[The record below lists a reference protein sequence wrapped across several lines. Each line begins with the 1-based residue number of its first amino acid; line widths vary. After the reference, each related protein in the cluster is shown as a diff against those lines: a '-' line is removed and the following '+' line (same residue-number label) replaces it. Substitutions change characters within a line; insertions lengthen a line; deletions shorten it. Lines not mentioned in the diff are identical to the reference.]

1 MDIRIP
7 DVGESVREALLAKWF
22 KRNGE
27 TVKKDEQLCEIETD
41 KITLDIAADTAG
53 ILSIAVAEGTTVKIG
68 TVIGSIDEQAAAVQ
82 APAAMA
88 ANGARTAPSEEA
100 IKARASSPAVRRE
113 MREKG
118 IAPETVAGTGKGG
131 RITLDDLPS
140 RIGEQLPP
148 QTEIVPFE
156 TLPEGQAVPGPAPV
170 PQPPGPTA
178 VASRPTPSLPV
189 QAAPLDSV
197 KSEEA
202 PVYAGGREERR
213 PMSPLR
219 RRIAERLL
227 AARQQTAM
235 LTTFNEA
242 DLGQVKSLRE
252 KHHDQ
257 FLKRHGVGLGYM
269 SFFVKACVE
278 ALREFPAVNAGI
290 DGNDIV
296 YHHFYDMGIAIG
308 GEKGL
313 VVPVLHNADRLHLHE
328 IEQAILAFVE
338 KIKSNQLAIA
348 DLEGGTFTI
357 TNGGVYGSLLS
368 TPIINPPQS
377 AVLGMHAIQDRPVA
391 RDGQV
396 VIRPMMY
403 LALSYDHR
411 IIDGREAV
419 QFLKKVKEYIEDPEE
434 LLLEG

>member
-7 DVGESVREALLAKWF
+7 EVGESVREALLAKWF
-22 KRNGE
+22 KQNGAA
-27 TVKKDEQLCEIETD
+27 VKKDEPLCEIETD
-41 KITLDIAADTAG
+41 KITLDISADEAG
-53 ILSIAVAEGTTVKIG
+53 VLSIAVAEGTTVKIG
-68 TVIGSIDEQAAAVQ
+68 TVIGSIDEQAAVLQ
-82 APAAMA
+82 PPVVAPAALA
-88 ANGARTAPSEEA
+88 SPVPAEA
-100 IKARASSPAVRRE
+100 EIKATVSSPAARRE
-113 MREKG
+113 MREQG
-118 IAPETVAGTGKGG
+118 IDPGTVAGTGKGG
-131 RITLDDLPS
+131 RITPDDLS
-140 RIGEQLPP
+140 TLIEEASQRLPGGKAVQSSP
-148 QTEIVPFE
+148 VP
-156 TLPEGQAVPGPAPV
+156 AAPV
-170 PQPPGPTA
+170 VPPW
-178 VASRPTPSLPV
+178 PTPSIPV
-189 QAAPLDSV
+189 PPEPLGSV

-242 DLGQVKSLRE
+242 DLGHVKALRE
-252 KHHDQ
+252 KYHDQ
-257 FLKRHGVGLGYM
+257 FLKRHGVALGYM

-278 ALREFPAVNAGI
+278 ALHEFPAVNAGI
-290 DGNDIV
+290 DGNDLV
-296 YHHFYDMGIAIG
+296 YHHYYDIGIAIG

-313 VVPVLHNADRLHLHE
+313 VVPILRNADRLHLHE
-328 IEQAILAFVE
+328 IELAILSFVE
-338 KIKSNQLAIA
+338 KIKTNTLAIA

-357 TNGGVYGSLLS
+357 SNGGVYGSMLS

-377 AVLGMHAIQDRPVA
+377 AVLGMHAIQDRPVV
-391 RDGQV
+391 REGQI

-419 QFLKKVKEYIEDPEE
+419 QFLKKVKEYVEEPEE